1 MLFRTIEADR
11 KYALAEHLKD
21 RFRQTDQAADQADAR
36 GEDLVTVQ
44 VQPKP
49 PDLSTAQVHPLTELS
64 ATHWKIID
72 VCDVPRRL
80 ADILEA
86 LGVTNR
92 GYFKEHHLNPL
103 IKSGIVAMT
112 NPEKPRASN
121 QQYVI
126 TEAGAQL
133 KARRMLGEDDRSKD
147 KDG

>member
-1 MLFRTIEADR
+1 MTQDELMGLLPNQD
-11 KYALAEHLKD
+11 
-21 RFRQTDQAADQADAR
+21 ADQPEVR
-36 GEDLVTVQ
+36 GEDLVTAQ

-49 PDLSTAQVHPLTELS
+49 PDLSTAQVEEHSNDLSTGQVPPLTKLS

-72 VCDVPRRL
+72 LCDVPRRL

-92 GYFKEHHLNPL
+92 GYFKERHLDPL
-103 IKSGIVAMT
+103 IKSGIVEMT

-133 KARRMLGEDDRSKD
+133 KARRMSGEDDRSED